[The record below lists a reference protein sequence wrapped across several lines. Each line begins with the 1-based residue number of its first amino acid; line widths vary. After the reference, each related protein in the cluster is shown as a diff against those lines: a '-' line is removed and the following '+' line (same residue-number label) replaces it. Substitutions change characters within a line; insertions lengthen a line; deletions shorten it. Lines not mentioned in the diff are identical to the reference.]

1 MIELIIY
8 VAIVGFLVW
17 AITTYVKM
25 PDIFKYI
32 IYAIAAVALVY
43 LVMRA
48 FNIQDI
54 PLHK

>member
-8 VAIVGFLVW
+8 VALVGFLVY

-25 PDIFKYI
+25 PDIFKYV

-48 FNIQDI
+48 FGISDI